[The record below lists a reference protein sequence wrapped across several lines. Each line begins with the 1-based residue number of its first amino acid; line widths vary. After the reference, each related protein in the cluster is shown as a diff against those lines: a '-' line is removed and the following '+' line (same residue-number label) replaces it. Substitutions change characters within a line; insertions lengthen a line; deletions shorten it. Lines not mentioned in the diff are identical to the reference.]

1 MDYGLK
7 KLDSMNRMSTK
18 LSIILISVTLLVMVV
33 IIGIFIRKASQSSL
47 VLTTSEGIDETPS
60 VVSQIREIG
69 QWEFLSISDE
79 EMQDTI
85 RKGIFSDDEL
95 IRIYYGTL
103 RIGIDFSQ
111 CTDEWIHQEGD
122 SLRIELPEVTLL
134 DENFLDEARTKSFIE
149 KGKWTNADRQQLA
162 VRAKEAMKKRCLSKE
177 NLTLAQQN
185 AQRQVQAFANT
196 IARSYKRKK

>member
-1 MDYGLK
+1 MDHGLK
-7 KLDSMNRMSTK
+7 KLDRMNRMSTK

>member
-7 KLDSMNRMSTK
+7 KLDRMNRMSTK

-196 IARSYKRKK
+196 IVRSYKRKK

>member
-7 KLDSMNRMSTK
+7 KLDRMNRMSTK
-18 LSIILISVTLLVMVV
+18 LSIILITVTLLVMMI
-33 IIGIFIRKASQSSL
+33 IIGIFIHKASQSSL

-162 VRAKEAMKKRCLSKE
+162 VRAKENMKRRCLTKE

-196 IARSYKRKK
+196 IVRTYKCKK

>member
-60 VVSQIREIG
+60 VVSQIRKIG

>member
-7 KLDSMNRMSTK
+7 KLDRMNRMSTK

-33 IIGIFIRKASQSSL
+33 IIGIFIHKASQSSL

-134 DENFLDEARTKSFIE
+134 DDNFLDEARTKSFIE

-162 VRAKEAMKKRCLSKE
+162 IRAKENMKRRCLTKE

-196 IARSYKRKK
+196 IVRTYKRKK

>member
-7 KLDSMNRMSTK
+7 KLDRMNRMSTK